1 MTWRG
6 DLGSS
11 TGALGVL
18 DSRGQEGPIGIG
30 TEHRLATD
38 LSYLYKKGGRK
49 VSRVQVDDVSLK
61 AKEYLGSEVL
71 EGAVG
76 NSFYGSRFVSTTV

>member
-30 TEHRLATD
+30 TGHRSATD
-38 LSYLYKKGGRK
+38 FSNFSLQKGGRK
-49 VSRVQVDDVSLK
+49 VSRVQVDDRSL
-61 AKEYLGSEVL
+61 V
-71 EGAVG
+71 
-76 NSFYGSRFVSTTV
+76 